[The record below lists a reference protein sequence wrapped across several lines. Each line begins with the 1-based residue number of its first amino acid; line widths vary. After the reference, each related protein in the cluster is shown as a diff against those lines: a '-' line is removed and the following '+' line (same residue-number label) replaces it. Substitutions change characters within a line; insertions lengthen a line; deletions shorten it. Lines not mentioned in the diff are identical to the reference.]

1 MANVTYTVQKGD
13 TLSAIAA
20 KYNTTVSNIVKL
32 NDIDNPNLI
41 YIGETLIISG
51 TAKPKTKSTTNK
63 VTIDRFG
70 PQSSSSNS
78 LFVTWKWTKS
88 YTDYYEVKWGYT
100 TGAGLIFWEDTK
112 NVKSGDPKQSIY
124 SIPDIAVKVVCQV
137 RPIAKKK
144 NAGKKNEAPY
154 WTADWSTRKIYVV
167 PDKSP
172 DKPSAPSV
180 TIEKYKLTAEID
192 NLPDDIITVSFE
204 VVSNNTKKYS
214 SGQATVKK
222 TYASYICDIVAGK
235 EYKAR
240 CKVQNKKGLWSEWSD
255 YSGNEGTMPS
265 ASSGI
270 IKLKAQSS
278 TSVLIDWANVK
289 NAESY
294 EIQYTTKKGYFDS
307 SNEVQ
312 SMTVESVVGHAEVTG
327 METGQTYFFRVR
339 AVNSKGSSA
348 WTDIA
353 SITIGKKPG
362 APTTWSSTTTA
373 IVGELLNL
381 YWVHNSEDNSSQT
394 YAELELTVD
403 ELKNVYT
410 IQNSTDEE
418 EKDKT
423 SVYSIDTSDYFEGTT
438 IRWRVRTAGVTKEYG
453 DWSIER
459 SIDVYAPPSV
469 VLNITDMDDTP
480 IETLTSLP
488 FKMEAVAG
496 PITQKAIGYHVSI
509 TSEDSYDYV
518 DDTGVTKLVGAGEE
532 VYSKFFDITGD
543 LNLEISAK
551 DITLR
556 NNVLYSVV
564 CTASMDSGLTAET
577 NDQFA
582 VSWTTEAYEPNAEV
596 DVDKESYV
604 SHIGPYCDDG
614 EGNLVTE
621 VLLSVYRREFDGQLT
636 ELIKDIENTGT
647 VYITDPH
654 PALDY
659 ARYRIVAKQKTTGAI
674 SYYDMPGIPV
684 QGDSVI
690 IQWDEDWSEF
700 DVPEELDEVDVESS
714 EPSWSGSMLK
724 IPYNIDI
731 SDSTDVDVELIEY
744 IGRSHPVS
752 YYGTQVGSS
761 STWNMEI
768 PKKDKDTLYALR
780 RLSLWMGDV
789 YVREPSGSGYWASIK
804 VSFNQKHG
812 AVTIPITFNVTRVE
826 GGI

>member
-32 NDIDNPNLI
+32 NDVDNPNLI

-172 DKPSAPSV
+172 DKPSAPNV

-222 TYASYICDIVAGK
+222 TYASYVCDIVAGK

-459 SIDVYAPPSV
+459 TIDVYAPPSV
-469 VLNITDMDDTP
+469 VLNITDMDDNP

-488 FKMEAVAG
+488 FKIEAVAG

-604 SHIGPYCDDG
+604 AHIGPYCDDG
-614 EGNLVTE
+614 EGNLVTD

-684 QGDSVI
+684 QGDSAI

-744 IGRSHPVS
+744 IGRSHPVT

-761 STWNMEI
+761 STWTMEI